1 MILVTNKIVTETVN
15 YLNENYKLEK
25 DVLFHFIP
33 GYETIIDTEGE
44 TAFYAFDKMTM
55 EAFIPTM
62 VISRPEQTEES
73 DEPVEPIV
81 HMPDERDYKVGMVR
95 RLGAVHYK
103 VNAFIQEKEVDE
115 EEMDA
120 FLDNLV
126 IELVGEE
133 AEEVVEEVVEES
145 TEVVEE
151 SVEETTEEVIDVL
164 ETTEE

>member
-1 MILVTNKIVTETVN
+1 MILVTNEIVTKTIN
-15 YLNENYKLEK
+15 YLNENHKLEK

-62 VISRPEQTEES
+62 VIDRPEQTEEA
-73 DEPVEPIV
+73 DKPVEPIV
-81 HMPDERDYKVGMVR
+81 RMPDERDYKVGMVR

-103 VNAFIQEKEVDE
+103 VNAFIEEKEVDE

-126 IELVGEE
+126 AILVGEE
-133 AEEVVEEVVEES
+133 ATEVVEEVVEVTSE
-145 TEVVEE
+145 EVIEE
-151 SVEETTEEVIDVL
+151 VETTEE
-164 ETTEE
+164 

>member
-1 MILVTNKIVTETVN
+1 
-15 YLNENYKLEK
+15 
-25 DVLFHFIP
+25 
-33 GYETIIDTEGE
+33 
-44 TAFYAFDKMTM
+44 
-55 EAFIPTM
+55 
-62 VISRPEQTEES
+62 
-73 DEPVEPIV
+73 
-81 HMPDERDYKVGMVR
+81 MVR

-145 TEVVEE
+145 TDVVEE
-151 SVEETTEEVIDVL
+151 SVEETTEEVIEVV